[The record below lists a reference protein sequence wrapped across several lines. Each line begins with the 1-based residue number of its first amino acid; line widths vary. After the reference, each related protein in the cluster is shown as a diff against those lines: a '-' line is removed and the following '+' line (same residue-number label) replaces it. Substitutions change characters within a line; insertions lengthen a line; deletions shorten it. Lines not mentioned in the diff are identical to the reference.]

1 LIPSFI
7 NPEIGVFSVEGGF
20 YVTTYKGHTFLWW
33 YTPNASFAQFD
44 YYNNILILVDE
55 YGLTTVA

>member
-1 LIPSFI
+1 MIA
-7 NPEIGVFSVEGGF
+7 VFLVDGGF
-20 YVTTYKGHTFLWW
+20 YVTSLENGGLDW

-44 YYNNILILVDE
+44 YYNNILVVVDK